1 MNKILICGIIV
12 FLIIIIF
19 IIFICIYNFNYN
31 FNYNIDDVTKYTYYI
46 NLKHRK
52 DRKEETVNELKSFG
66 INNPIRFNAIKDEN
80 GAIGCSK
87 SHLEV
92 LKIARK
98 NNYPYILVVE
108 DDIKFLDPNLTTK
121 TLYNVLNSNI
131 EWDVI
136 LLAGNNYQPYTKI
149 NNDCIRVENC
159 QTCTAYLIKQ
169 NYYDTLINHW
179 EEGLKKLIET
189 NDVPTYTVDQYWK
202 ILQKRDNFLLLTPLN
217 VVQREGY
224 SDIEKGNLNYQE
236 IMTDLK

>member
-19 IIFICIYNFNYN
+19 ICIYN

-98 NNYPYILVVE
+98 NNYP
-108 DDIKFLDPNLTTK
+108 
-121 TLYNVLNSNI
+121 
-131 EWDVI
+131 
-136 LLAGNNYQPYTKI
+136 
-149 NNDCIRVENC
+149 
-159 QTCTAYLIKQ
+159 
-169 NYYDTLINHW
+169 
-179 EEGLKKLIET
+179 
-189 NDVPTYTVDQYWK
+189 
-202 ILQKRDNFLLLTPLN
+202 
-217 VVQREGY
+217 
-224 SDIEKGNLNYQE
+224 
-236 IMTDLK
+236 